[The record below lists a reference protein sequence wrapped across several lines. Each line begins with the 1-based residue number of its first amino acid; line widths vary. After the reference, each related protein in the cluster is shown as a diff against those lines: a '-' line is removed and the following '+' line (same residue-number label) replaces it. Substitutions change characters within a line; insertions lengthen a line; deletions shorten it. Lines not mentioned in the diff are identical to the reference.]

1 MLKKSKLTAT
11 LGSALSKA
19 LPALAVALLLA
30 VSASVAALGALLCLV
45 QLLLSGAE
53 HWWWWSVGCWIASAI
68 TAGLASWLSHVAEAN
83 VAARLKRQVVGH
95 MLRLPASTLSRY
107 QPQQLKALLSDD
119 IAALHHLIAHAPHEF
134 VTLLV
139 LPALTLVL
147 WITLA
152 GWPSLLALL
161 PGLLAVICHLWWIPR
176 LSAQL
181 APIQFNLL
189 SKVASAVSDYG
200 RAPDLLKLTDPAAG
214 PLAEFNQAS
223 AQFVGMISSRV
234 SKVSTAAALASAL
247 LQAVCT
253 FAIGYTVV
261 IFWQPAT
268 TDAGQLKALCA
279 VLLFSLAIVTPA
291 LRLGHG
297 LDYVAAGRAAAWRL
311 ADFLHI
317 MPLQQGEQQF
327 EPTAAPTLQLID
339 LGWQSQGKMLFQGL
353 STSLLAGQF
362 LAITGHSGAGKS
374 TLLRLIAGLE
384 NLQTGTVLLA
394 DQALAS
400 LTAAS
405 RQQLIL
411 MIPQGLAV
419 MPGTVQQNLA
429 LTAPDASTDEYQQAL
444 YKAHLNTELSA
455 DAALLSGGEKQRLNL
470 ARVFLAKATVLLLDE
485 PTSGLDPK
493 TSLAVLQALIAHVRQ
508 HSCFLLLV
516 THQPEYAAMADLQL
530 VLPTDGKEDKT

>member
-1 MLKKSKLTAT
+1 
-11 LGSALSKA
+11 
-19 LPALAVALLLA
+19 
-30 VSASVAALGALLCLV
+30 
-45 QLLLSGAE
+45 
-53 HWWWWSVGCWIASAI
+53 
-68 TAGLASWLSHVAEAN
+68 
-83 VAARLKRQVVGH
+83 
-95 MLRLPASTLSRY
+95 
-107 QPQQLKALLSDD
+107 
-119 IAALHHLIAHAPHEF
+119 
-134 VTLLV
+134 
-139 LPALTLVL
+139 VL

-152 GWPSLLALL
+152 GWPSLLALI

-189 SKVASAVSDYG
+189 NKVASAVSDYG
-200 RAPDLLKLTDPAAG
+200 RAADLLKLTDPAAG

-223 AQFVGMISSRV
+223 AQFTGMIRSRV
-234 SKVSTAAALASAL
+234 NKVSTAAALASAM

-253 FAIGYTVV
+253 FAIGYSVV
-261 IFWQPAT
+261 MLWQPPA

-327 EPTAAPTLQLID
+327 KPTAAPTLQLID
-339 LGWQSQGKMLFQGL
+339 LGWQSQGKMLFQNL
-353 STSLLAGQF
+353 STSVQAGHI
-362 LAITGHSGAGKS
+362 LAITGRSGAGKS

-384 NLQTGTVLLA
+384 NLQNGTVLLA
-394 DQALAS
+394 DQALAC

-411 MIPQGLAV
+411 LMPQGLAV

-429 LTAPDASTDEYQQAL
+429 LTAPDASTTEYQQAL
-444 YKAHLNTELSA
+444 HKAQLNTELSA
-455 DAALLSGGEKQRLNL
+455 DAALFSGGEKQRLNL

-485 PTSGLDPK
+485 PTSGLDPQ